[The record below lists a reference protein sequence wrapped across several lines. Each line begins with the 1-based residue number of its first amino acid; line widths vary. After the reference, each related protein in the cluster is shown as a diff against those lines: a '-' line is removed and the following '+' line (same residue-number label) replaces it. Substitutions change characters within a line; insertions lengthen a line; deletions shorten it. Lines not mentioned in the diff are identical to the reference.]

1 MIFRETSLNGAFVV
15 ETDPVLDSRGW
26 FARVYDKKEFSAVGH
41 NSEWV
46 QMNASFT
53 NQEGTLR
60 GMHFQYAPF
69 SEAKLIRCIA
79 GNIYD
84 VIVDIRPDSP
94 SFLQWYSVELSASNR
109 LMMFVP
115 SGFAHGFQSL
125 TADCELLYCHSSYY
139 TPGHEGAIKYD
150 DPMLNIAWPLKVTK
164 ISDRDLNHPFLTPE
178 FKGITRP

>member
-1 MIFRETSLNGAFVV
+1 MTRRNSA
-15 ETDPVLDSRGW
+15 
-26 FARVYDKKEFSAVGH
+26 AVGH

-94 SFLQWYSVELSASNR
+94 TFLQWYSVELSASNR
-109 LMMFVP
+109 LMMFMP